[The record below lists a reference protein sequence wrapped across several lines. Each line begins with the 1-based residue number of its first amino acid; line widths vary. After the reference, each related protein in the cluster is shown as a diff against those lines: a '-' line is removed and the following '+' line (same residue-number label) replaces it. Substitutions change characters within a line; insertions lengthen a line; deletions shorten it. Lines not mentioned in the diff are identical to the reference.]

1 MALDKVKVCCYEVVK
16 VFSSTVPFPV
26 ISATKTDWNSY
37 FFKAKM
43 SHSKIL
49 SLERMCCSVIHV

>member
-16 VFSSTVPFPV
+16 KVFSSTVLFPI

-37 FFKAKM
+37 FFKAKI

-49 SLERMCCSVIHV
+49 MKECCSVIHV